1 MVVYTEKLIVSEF
14 RAGKT
19 IDGIAN
25 NILLAKKGNGIKST
39 KWECKQEVETAILNY
54 VLAGNKNV
62 S

>member
-1 MVVYTEKLIVSEF
+1 MNVYTDTVIVSEF

-25 NILLAKKGNGIKST
+25 NMLLAKKGNGIKST

-54 VLAGNKNV
+54 VLSKNKNV
-62 S
+62 G